1 MILAL
6 KGLKYLENKSLPDQ
20 RPFFDV
26 ILLILPWKIQK
37 KKKKKK
43 IVKNEIP
50 VFAFKVQE
58 HFRSFFVGD
67 L

>member
-6 KGLKYLENKSLPDQ
+6 KGLKYLENKSLTDQ

>member
-1 MILAL
+1 M
-6 KGLKYLENKSLPDQ
+6 ENSK
-20 RPFFDV
+20 
-26 ILLILPWKIQK
+26 K

>member
-37 KKKKKK
+37 KKKKK